1 VSDELREEAAE
12 DDEEDLSL
20 GFASPPPRP
29 RPRLD
34 ISKNEIHMYFIA
46 SD

>member
-1 VSDELREEAAE
+1 VGRVIDGLREEAAE

-20 GFASPPPRP
+20 GLAPAPRP

-34 ISKNEIHMYFIA
+34 ISEK
-46 SD
+46 